1 MNLWT
6 TMIFIVLILI
16 LVIGFRHVNYLQ
28 QRLKNKDFGLHWIV
42 SDDIEVGDEI
52 IFGTS
57 RKGKGIVLR
66 CPVEGQT
73 YTILTKQGSV
83 KFIKEQGIGRTGYRA
98 VQFVEFL
105 EKWKG
110 AE

>member
-1 MNLWT
+1 MNIWVA
-6 TMIFIVLILI
+6 MAFVVLIITLLI
-16 LVIGFRHVNYLQ
+16 GLKHIAYLQ
-28 QRLKNKDFGLHWIV
+28 QRIKNKDFGLHWIV

-52 IFGTS
+52 IFGKS
-57 RKGKGIVLR
+57 RRGKGIVLR

-83 KFIKEQGIGRTGYRA
+83 KFVSEQGMVRTGYRA

-105 EKWKG
+105 ERWKE

>member
-16 LVIGFRHVNYLQ
+16 LVIGLRHVNYLQ
-28 QRLKNKDFGLHWIV
+28 ERLKNKDFGLHWIV

-83 KFIKEQGIGRTGYRA
+83 KFIKEQEIVRTGYRA

-105 EKWKG
+105 EKWKE